1 MLNIELL
8 KNASFQCDFSFI
20 SKVNFVLQHENYIKV
35 NILLILREK
44 ICKKT
49 LKVSR
54 FLRNSWVIQEYK
66 QP

>member
-20 SKVNFVLQHENYIKV
+20 SKVNFILQHENYIKV

-44 ICKKT
+44 FVRKP
-49 LKVSR
+49 LK
-54 FLRNSWVIQEYK
+54 YK
-66 QP
+66 DFY